1 MNPCSSPRSVFSM
14 RAGRGRRCH
23 PRASRSRCIQFLSLW
38 IQLHLLKIEQEGSH
52 TMWLDLLFWYS
63 IGGFSWFNSKRWDC
77 ITMEHWQRERKKLTK
92 TRWCPR
98 FYFWTGACFNLSPLN
113 FFLRFYYL
121 TSFFIFLLFRSAINC
136 SWRKRKIT
144 RRNWLTFQRQ
154 TTKGKPRI
162 MFSRLP
168 VRLPV
173 TKCRKTETKV
183 IMTGK

>member
-52 TMWLDLLFWYS
+52 TMSLDLLFWYS

-121 TSFFIFLLFRSAINC
+121 TSFFISFSSDQLLTVLDESE
-136 SWRKRKIT
+136 
-144 RRNWLTFQRQ
+144 
-154 TTKGKPRI
+154 
-162 MFSRLP
+162 RL
-168 VRLPV
+168 LGEIDSLS
-173 TKCRKTETKV
+173 KDKQQKV
-183 IMTGK
+183 SPG